1 MNNNTTPAVAQ
12 IGLSVPASQPQT
24 PIAQSTVGTE
34 TELQRAPFFHGLLP
48 REDIKTL
55 LREPGEFLVRS
66 TEPKS
71 GEPRCFVL
79 SVMIKHF
86 LINRVANN
94 QFAIDS
100 YCFDTIP
107 RLVNYHL
114 RQKVPVSR
122 ACSDSIIRR
131 PVVRQSWE
139 LMHEDL
145 EITKKLGEGAFGEVS
160 FGRLRLPSGTKID
173 VAIKLAKLESMRKE
187 QIKEIMNES
196 RMMRPLDHPNIKTYG
211 VAALREPLLI
221 VMEFASRGGLDGYLR
236 KNTLSL
242 GKKIE
247 ACADTAFGL
256 EYLHSKNCIHR
267 DISARNCLVK
277 ISDFGL
283 TREGPAYQ
291 MQFSKPIPIRWT
303 AVETLRTGLYT
314 FKSDVWSY
322 GILCWEIFNKAAEPY
337 LGMNQT
343 EVSAKVKNGYRLSF
357 SPEVPVDISNLIV
370 KKCWLDCFSERP
382 TMTEIAHHWER
393 VYAQTRPKPRAPPV
407 YTAANLQQS
416 PESFASPAVT
426 TPCASTPAAV
436 IQLKHS
442 KDKASDTGIF
452 N

>member
-79 SVMIKHF
+79 SVMLHPALEENGVRSIRPIISTIFQIKHF

-94 QFAIDS
+94 KFAIDS

-196 RMMRPLDHPNIKTYG
+196 RMMRPLDHPNVIKTYG

-221 VMEFASRGGLDGYLR
+221 VMEFITTGSSNSLDRRTDRGEMHDRTPDSSSKSRRRRAPLRGQEKELFDRRSRDKESSKERKRISHKDR
-236 KNTLSL
+236 KN
-242 GKKIE
+242 
-247 ACADTAFGL
+247 
-256 EYLHSKNCIHR
+256 HKNSGH
-267 DISARNCLVK
+267 
-277 ISDFGL
+277 
-283 TREGPAYQ
+283 
-291 MQFSKPIPIRWT
+291 
-303 AVETLRTGLYT
+303 
-314 FKSDVWSY
+314 
-322 GILCWEIFNKAAEPY
+322 
-337 LGMNQT
+337 
-343 EVSAKVKNGYRLSF
+343 
-357 SPEVPVDISNLIV
+357 
-370 KKCWLDCFSERP
+370 
-382 TMTEIAHHWER
+382 
-393 VYAQTRPKPRAPPV
+393 
-407 YTAANLQQS
+407 
-416 PESFASPAVT
+416 
-426 TPCASTPAAV
+426 
-436 IQLKHS
+436 QLKKS
-442 KDKASDTGIF
+442 TR
-452 N
+452 